1 MEFEMILKN
10 KPNEIF
16 NEIINFENLP
26 NLLPRQLKK
35 MEIMKKEQNKIITK
49 EVLFFKT
56 IIKNEIIQESSHII
70 MNNEIITTIIS
81 GPAKNSIIKMKLKE
95 KNDGTLIKV
104 EIDLKLILKARILLP
119 IIKKV
124 YSSLLTGVL
133 YKIENSIEQRQK

>member
-1 MEFEMILKN
+1 MILKN